1 VPTKGVLMNRA
12 VVAASLCLLF
22 ACGGKD
28 TGGGGGDDQPP
39 DAPVLDGEKF
49 TLKWGPVTVQPGEEN
64 TQCIWLK
71 LSNETAIKVHQ
82 LHNKLSSSSH
92 HLIVYR
98 DDMDTTEQTT
108 PVDCEPFTGALNTT
122 GMIAPMMITQ
132 KMDDALTLPDKV
144 AYTLKPHQMIK
155 IEMHYINS
163 GDTPE
168 DAIADIELYRA
179 DEATIM
185 HEANILFVGSPDIG
199 DCTNCTPLPAG
210 GSGTVHQFFTVPA
223 SLNLSASNIFAIT
236 GHTHHYGTDMQVRVA
251 PSKTGPMTSVYK
263 PTPFAWSEPET
274 TVHNPPF
281 SIPVGGGLDFEC
293 KYTNTGTTAAQFGES
308 ANDEMCF
315 FWAYYY
321 PSQGSKVCIHTQQA
335 GGANGV
341 NVCCP
346 GDSLCSLVHF

>member
-1 VPTKGVLMNRA
+1 MRGSVL
-12 VVAASLCLLF
+12 VGTLCLLIG
-22 ACGGKD
+22 CGGKD
-28 TGGGGGDDQPP
+28 TGGGGDDQVTP
-39 DAPVLDGEKF
+39 DAPGISGEKF
-49 TLKWGPVTVQPGEEN
+49 ALKWGPVSVLPSKEN
-64 TQCIWLK
+64 TQCIWLR
-71 LSNETAIKVHQ
+71 LSNETPIKVHQ
-82 LHNKLSSSSH
+82 LHNKLSNASH

-108 PVDCEPFTGALNTT
+108 PVDCQPFTGALNTT

-132 KMDDALTLPDKV
+132 KVDDLLTLPDGV
-144 AYTLKPHQMIK
+144 AYTLKAHQMIK

-163 GDTPE
+163 TETAE
-168 DAIADIELYRA
+168 DAVADIEFYRA

-199 DCTNCTPLPAG
+199 TCTNCTPLPAG
-210 GSGTVHQFFTVPA
+210 GSGSVHQFFTVPT
-223 SLNLSASNIFAIT
+223 SLDLSQSKIFAIT

-251 PSKTGPMTSVYK
+251 PSATGPMTSVYK
-263 PTPFAWSEPET
+263 PAPFSWSEPET
-274 TVHNPPF
+274 TVHDPGF
-281 SIPVGGGLDFEC
+281 SIPKGGGLDFEC
-293 KYTNTGTTAAQFGES
+293 KYTNTGTGPVEFGES

-321 PSQGSKVCIHTQQA
+321 PSQGSKVCIHTQQY
-335 GGANGV
+335 GGVNGL